1 MIVKRKEGM
10 FMKTAVVTDSTAY
23 LPEEIREKYKIH
35 MIPLSVVF
43 GTESYREEIELTA
56 TDFYQMMREQ
66 KELPTTTQPST
77 GMFVELFEKLS
88 KEYDAVIS
96 IHLSSGISGTFQGA
110 VTAGQLVQSI
120 KVYPYDSE
128 ISCMVQGF
136 YALEAAKMAQRGGA
150 GSNHCPS

>member
-56 TDFYQMMREQ
+56 TDFT
-66 KELPTTTQPST
+66 K
-77 GMFVELFEKLS
+77 
-88 KEYDAVIS
+88 
-96 IHLSSGISGTFQGA
+96 
-110 VTAGQLVQSI
+110 
-120 KVYPYDSE
+120 
-128 ISCMVQGF
+128 
-136 YALEAAKMAQRGGA
+136 
-150 GSNHCPS
+150 

>member
-1 MIVKRKEGM
+1 
-10 FMKTAVVTDSTAY
+10 
-23 LPEEIREKYKIH
+23 
-35 MIPLSVVF
+35 
-43 GTESYREEIELTA
+43 
-56 TDFYQMMREQ
+56 MMREQ

-128 ISCMVQGF
+128 ISCMVQRF
-136 YALEAAKMAQRGGA
+136 LCFRSSKMAQRGGA